1 MINDL
6 FNIKGKAI
14 HCATKKLALKTLS
27 ILDSMGYKW
36 VNGNSLLKSSLWEFF
51 ESNTYY
57 RVGDNKS
64 IAYGDI
70 SDIELSDI
78 LTAEY
83 FINLY
88 KNNNN
93 MQKSDFKSGMSV
105 KLRNGEKGFI
115 VDVFGE
121 KIIQHEKKW
130 NSLDKEYNQ
139 DLRLIT
145 TNCDE
150 WDIMEV
156 YRILNYDCV
165 IRKNLCKPENLI
177 WKRKEVTE
185 LTMQEIADK
194 FGVSIN
200 DLRIK
205 KD

>member
-14 HCATKKLALKTLS
+14 HCTTKELALETLS

-36 VNGNSLLKSSLWEFF
+36 TAGSSLLKSSSWEFY

-57 RVGDNKS
+57 RVRDNKRV
-64 IAYGDI
+64 AYGNI
-70 SDIELSDI
+70 SDIEPSDI
-78 LTAEY
+78 LTAEC

-88 KNNNN
+88 KDNNN
-93 MQKSDFKSGMSV
+93 MRKSDFKSGMSV
-105 KLRNGEKGFI
+105 KLRNGQIGFI

-121 KIIQHEKKW
+121 KIIQYENTW
-130 NSLDKEYNQ
+130 YNLDKEYNQ

-205 KD
+205 E